1 MVWATNIQPNFKN
14 VNISL
19 RWFYDFFNI
28 YEILTASR
36 INFCKYEKQKVNL
49 QVNLKDSN

>member
-19 RWFYDFFNI
+19 RSFYVFFDI
-28 YEILTASR
+28 YEIFTASR
-36 INFCKYEKQKVNL
+36 INFCKYGKQKVNL